1 MCVSSACPLL
11 PFLPLPLLSPPSPS
25 PPLPSLSPHAQEGI
39 KGVFNKTCAITYTSY
54 RNVFPIWALGRFLR
68 LYPDIEL

>member
-1 MCVSSACPLL
+1 MCVSSACPPLLLLLL
-11 PFLPLPLLSPPSPS
+11 PSS
-25 PPLPSLSPHAQEGI
+25 PLPSLPPHAQEGI